1 MSEKSQPLTGPASQ
15 YPPDPDDASSA
26 RNQTPPSPSAAET
39 TQFPRVE
46 DEEYAA
52 ADTDENFADD
62 SQSMDRSYHT
72 DSFERVSDSSAM
84 SIPPSQPTQ
93 PPLQGPS
100 PQQQQYSQEPNMSY
114 PPQGG
119 YSQPAPPPYQ
129 PQYQTPYQQAP
140 AAPRNSVN
148 PMLLTLVVVLAVVLL
163 ACVSYVLHV
172 TGVINIPFL
181 GSNTSNSA
189 SENQNRVVP
198 DNQGRTAAPAKVN
211 RPTSPALPAGAVP
224 ANASAWSNTPGGN
237 FENAYVGSS
246 VTSSEFASEVQ
257 KSFFAQYHLTKSTT
271 QTLYVVSP
279 VTGQLYEM
287 NCSDNSQYVT
297 CTGGIN
303 AVVYIT

>member
-1 MSEKSQPLTGPASQ
+1 MSEKSQSLAGPASQ

-26 RNQTPPSPSAAET
+26 HSQTPSSPSAAET

-46 DEEYAA
+46 DEEYGAA
-52 ADTDENFADD
+52 GVGDSFADD
-62 SQSMDRSYHT
+62 SQSMERSYHT

-84 SIPPSQPTQ
+84 TVPPSQPTQ
-93 PPLQGPS
+93 PPQQGPYHQQQYSQGPNMQQYPQDSYWPS
-100 PQQQQYSQEPNMSY
+100 PQQQPL
-114 PPQGG
+114 
-119 YSQPAPPPYQ
+119 
-129 PQYQTPYQQAP
+129 AP
-140 AAPRNSVN
+140 AQSNNSVH
-148 PMLLTLVVVLAVVLL
+148 PALLALLVVMTILLLICVPVVLHL
-163 ACVSYVLHV
+163 

-198 DNQGRTAAPAKVN
+198 DNQGRTTAPTKVN

-224 ANASAWSNTPGGN
+224 ANASAWSNSPGGK

-257 KSFFAQYHLTKSTT
+257 KSFLIQYQLSKSTT
-271 QTLYVVSP
+271 QTLHVVSP

-287 NCSDNSQYVT
+287 NCTDNSQYVT

>member
-15 YPPDPDDASSA
+15 YPPDPDAFSA
-26 RNQTPPSPSAAET
+26 RSQTPPSPSAAET
-39 TQFPRVE
+39 TQFPQVE
-46 DEEYAA
+46 DEEYDAA
-52 ADTDENFADD
+52 GADDSFADD
-62 SQSMDRSYHT
+62 SQSMERSYHT
-72 DSFERVSDSSAM
+72 DSFERVSDSSVM
-84 SIPPSQPTQ
+84 TVPPSQPTQ
-93 PPLQGPS
+93 PPQQGVYP
-100 PQQQQYSQEPNMSY
+100 QQQYSQEPNMSY

-119 YSQPAPPPYQ
+119 YSQQMPSPYQ
-129 PQYQTPYQQAP
+129 TQMAP
-140 AAPRNSVN
+140 AQPNNSVHGV
-148 PMLLTLVVVLAVVLL
+148 LIALLVVLTILLLICVPVVLHL
-163 ACVSYVLHV
+163 
-172 TGVINIPFL
+172 TGVINIPLL

-224 ANASAWSNTPGGN
+224 ANASAWSNSPGGK

-257 KSFFAQYHLTKSTT
+257 KSFLIQYQLSKSTT
-271 QTLYVVSP
+271 QTLHVVSP

-287 NCSDNSQYVT
+287 NCTDNSQYVT

>member
-1 MSEKSQPLTGPASQ
+1 MSEKSQSLAGPASQ
-15 YPPDPDDASSA
+15 YPPDPADASSA
-26 RNQTPPSPSAAET
+26 HSQTPSSPSAAET

-46 DEEYAA
+46 DEEYDAA
-52 ADTDENFADD
+52 GADDSFADD
-62 SQSMDRSYHT
+62 SQSVERSYHT

-84 SIPPSQPTQ
+84 TVPPSQPTQ
-93 PPLQGPS
+93 HPQQGPYFQ
-100 PQQQQYSQEPNMSY
+100 PQYSQEPNVQQY
-114 PPQGG
+114 PEGYYAPQPQQQPLAPPQ
-119 YSQPAPPPYQ
+119 SN
-129 PQYQTPYQQAP
+129 
-140 AAPRNSVN
+140 NSVHG
-148 PMLLTLVVVLAVVLL
+148 LLIALLVVMTILLLICVPVVLHL
-163 ACVSYVLHV
+163 

-198 DNQGRTAAPAKVN
+198 DNQGRTTAPTKVN

-224 ANASAWSNTPGGN
+224 ANASAWSNSPGGK

-257 KSFFAQYHLTKSTT
+257 KSFLIQYQLSKSTT
-271 QTLYVVSP
+271 QTLHVVSP

-287 NCSDNSQYVT
+287 NCTDNSQYVT

>member
-84 SIPPSQPTQ
+84 TVPPSQPTQ
-93 PPLQGPS
+93 HPQQGPYFQ
-100 PQQQQYSQEPNMSY
+100 PQYSQEPNVQQYSQGY
-114 PPQGG
+114 YAPQPQQQPLAPPQ
-119 YSQPAPPPYQ
+119 SN
-129 PQYQTPYQQAP
+129 
-140 AAPRNSVN
+140 NSVHG
-148 PMLLTLVVVLAVVLL
+148 LLIALLVVMTILLLICVPVVLHL
-163 ACVSYVLHV
+163 

-198 DNQGRTAAPAKVN
+198 DNQGRTTAPTKVN

-224 ANASAWSNTPGGN
+224 ANASAWSNSPGGK

-257 KSFFAQYHLTKSTT
+257 KSFFTQYHLTKSTT

>member
-1 MSEKSQPLTGPASQ
+1 MSEKSQSFAGPASQ

-26 RNQTPPSPSAAET
+26 HSRTPSSPSAAET

-46 DEEYAA
+46 DEEYGAA
-52 ADTDENFADD
+52 GVDDSFADD
-62 SQSMDRSYHT
+62 SQSVERSYHT

-84 SIPPSQPTQ
+84 TIPPSQPTQ
-93 PPLQGPS
+93 PPQQG
-100 PQQQQYSQEPNMSY
+100 QYHQQQYSQGPNMQQYSQDSY
-114 PPQGG
+114 WPQPQQQPLAPPQ
-119 YSQPAPPPYQ
+119 SN
-129 PQYQTPYQQAP
+129 
-140 AAPRNSVN
+140 NSVHG
-148 PMLLTLVVVLAVVLL
+148 LLIALLVLMAVLLLICVPVVLHL
-163 ACVSYVLHV
+163 

-198 DNQGRTAAPAKVN
+198 DNQGRTTAPTKVN

-224 ANASAWSNTPGGN
+224 ANASAWSNAPGGK

-257 KSFFAQYHLTKSTT
+257 KSFLIQYQLSKSTT
-271 QTLYVVSP
+271 QTLHVVSP

-287 NCSDNSQYVT
+287 NCTDNSQYVT

>member
-1 MSEKSQPLTGPASQ
+1 MSEKSQSLAGPASQ

-26 RNQTPPSPSAAET
+26 HSQTPSTPSAAET

-46 DEEYAA
+46 DEEYDAA
-52 ADTDENFADD
+52 GADDSFADD
-62 SQSMDRSYHT
+62 SQSVERSYHT

-84 SIPPSQPTQ
+84 TVPPSQPTQ
-93 PPLQGPS
+93 HPQQGPYFQ
-100 PQQQQYSQEPNMSY
+100 PQYSQEPNVQQY
-114 PPQGG
+114 PEGYYAPQPQQQPLAPPQ
-119 YSQPAPPPYQ
+119 SN
-129 PQYQTPYQQAP
+129 
-140 AAPRNSVN
+140 NSVHG
-148 PMLLTLVVVLAVVLL
+148 LLIALLVVMTILLLICVPVVLHL
-163 ACVSYVLHV
+163 

-198 DNQGRTAAPAKVN
+198 DNQGRTTAPTKVN

-224 ANASAWSNTPGGN
+224 ANASAWSNSPGGK

-257 KSFFAQYHLTKSTT
+257 KSFLIQYQLSKSTT
-271 QTLYVVSP
+271 QTQHVVSP

-287 NCSDNSQYVT
+287 NCTDNSQYVT

>member
-1 MSEKSQPLTGPASQ
+1 MSEKSQSLAGPASQ

-26 RNQTPPSPSAAET
+26 RSQTPPSPSAAET

-46 DEEYAA
+46 DEEYGAA
-52 ADTDENFADD
+52 GVDDSFADD
-62 SQSMDRSYHT
+62 SQSMERSYHT

-84 SIPPSQPTQ
+84 TVPPSQPTQ
-93 PPLQGPS
+93 PPQQG
-100 PQQQQYSQEPNMSY
+100 QYHQQQYSQGPNMQQYPQDSY
-114 PPQGG
+114 WH
-119 YSQPAPPPYQ
+119 Q
-129 PQYQTPYQQAP
+129 PQQQPLAP
-140 AAPRNSVN
+140 AQSNNSVHG
-148 PMLLTLVVVLAVVLL
+148 LLIALLVVMTILLLICVPVVLHL
-163 ACVSYVLHV
+163 

-198 DNQGRTAAPAKVN
+198 DNQGRTTAPTKVN

-224 ANASAWSNTPGGN
+224 ANASAWSNSPGGK

-257 KSFFAQYHLTKSTT
+257 KSFLIQYQLSKSTT
-271 QTLYVVSP
+271 QTLHVVSP

-287 NCSDNSQYVT
+287 NCTDNSQYVT

>member
-1 MSEKSQPLTGPASQ
+1 MSEKSQSLAGPASQ

-26 RNQTPPSPSAAET
+26 HSQTPSSPSAAET

-46 DEEYAA
+46 DEEYDAA
-52 ADTDENFADD
+52 GADDSFADD
-62 SQSMDRSYHT
+62 SQSVERSYHT

-84 SIPPSQPTQ
+84 TVPPSQPTQ
-93 PPLQGPS
+93 PPQQGPFS
-100 PQQQQYSQEPNMSY
+100 QQPYPQGQNMQQYSPDYQ
-114 PPQGG
+114 Q
-119 YSQPAPPPYQ
+119 PPYQ
-129 PQYQTPYQQAP
+129 PPYQQTQMAP
-140 AAPRNSVN
+140 PQSNNSVHGV
-148 PMLLTLVVVLAVVLL
+148 LIALLVVMTILLLICVPVVLHL
-163 ACVSYVLHV
+163 

-198 DNQGRTAAPAKVN
+198 DNQGRTTAPTKVN

-224 ANASAWSNTPGGN
+224 ANASAWSNSPGGK

-257 KSFFAQYHLTKSTT
+257 KSFLIQYQLSKSTT
-271 QTLYVVSP
+271 QTLHVVSP

-287 NCSDNSQYVT
+287 NCTDNSQYVT

>member
-15 YPPDPDDASSA
+15 YPPDPDDASPA

-52 ADTDENFADD
+52 SDADENFADD

-84 SIPPSQPTQ
+84 TIPPSQPTQ
-93 PPLQGPS
+93 PPLQGPY
-100 PQQQQYSQEPNMSY
+100 PQQHYSQEPNMSY

-119 YSQPAPPPYQ
+119 YPQQAPYP

-140 AAPRNSVN
+140 TAPRNSAN
-148 PMLLTLVVVLAVVLL
+148 PVLLTLVVVLAVVLL

-198 DNQGRTAAPAKVN
+198 DNQGRSAAPAKVN

-224 ANASAWSNTPGGN
+224 ANASAWSNAPGGK

-257 KSFFAQYHLTKSTT
+257 KSFLIQYQLSKSTT
-271 QTLYVVSP
+271 QTLHVVSP
-279 VTGQLYEM
+279 VNEQLYEM
-287 NCSDNSQYVT
+287 NCTDNSQYVT

>member
-1 MSEKSQPLTGPASQ
+1 
-15 YPPDPDDASSA
+15 
-26 RNQTPPSPSAAET
+26 
-39 TQFPRVE
+39 
-46 DEEYAA
+46 
-52 ADTDENFADD
+52 
-62 SQSMDRSYHT
+62 
-72 DSFERVSDSSAM
+72 
-84 SIPPSQPTQ
+84 
-93 PPLQGPS
+93 
-100 PQQQQYSQEPNMSY
+100 MSY

-119 YSQPAPPPYQ
+119 YPQQAPYQ

-140 AAPRNSVN
+140 TAPHNSAN
-148 PMLLTLVVVLAVVLL
+148 PMLLTLVVVLTVVLL

-198 DNQGRTAAPAKVN
+198 DNQGRSAAPAKVN

-224 ANASAWSNTPGGN
+224 ANASAWSNAPGGK

-257 KSFFAQYHLTKSTT
+257 KSFFSQYHLTKSTT

>member
-1 MSEKSQPLTGPASQ
+1 MSEKSQSLAGPASQ

-26 RNQTPPSPSAAET
+26 HSQTPSSPSAAET

-46 DEEYAA
+46 DEEYDAA
-52 ADTDENFADD
+52 GADDSFADD
-62 SQSMDRSYHT
+62 SQSVERSYHT

-84 SIPPSQPTQ
+84 TVPPSQPTQ
-93 PPLQGPS
+93 HPQQGPYFQ
-100 PQQQQYSQEPNMSY
+100 PQYSQEPNVQQYSQGY
-114 PPQGG
+114 YAPQPQQQPLAPPQ
-119 YSQPAPPPYQ
+119 SN
-129 PQYQTPYQQAP
+129 
-140 AAPRNSVN
+140 NSVHG
-148 PMLLTLVVVLAVVLL
+148 LLIALLVVMTILLLICVPVVLHL
-163 ACVSYVLHV
+163 

-198 DNQGRTAAPAKVN
+198 DNQGRTTAPTKVN

-224 ANASAWSNTPGGN
+224 ANASAWSNSPGGK

-257 KSFFAQYHLTKSTT
+257 KSFFSQYQLTKSTT

>member
-1 MSEKSQPLTGPASQ
+1 MSEKSQSLAGPASQ

-26 RNQTPPSPSAAET
+26 HSQTPSSPSAAET

-46 DEEYAA
+46 DEEYDAA
-52 ADTDENFADD
+52 GADDSFADD
-62 SQSMDRSYHT
+62 SQSVERSYHT

-84 SIPPSQPTQ
+84 TVPPSQPTQ
-93 PPLQGPS
+93 HPQQGPYFQ
-100 PQQQQYSQEPNMSY
+100 PQYSQEPNVQQYSQGY
-114 PPQGG
+114 YAPQPQQQPLAPPQ
-119 YSQPAPPPYQ
+119 SN
-129 PQYQTPYQQAP
+129 
-140 AAPRNSVN
+140 NSVHG
-148 PMLLTLVVVLAVVLL
+148 LLIALLVVMTILLLICVPVVLHL
-163 ACVSYVLHV
+163 

-198 DNQGRTAAPAKVN
+198 DNQGRTTAPTKVN

-224 ANASAWSNTPGGN
+224 ANASAWSNSPGGK

-257 KSFFAQYHLTKSTT
+257 KSFFTQYHLTKSTT

>member
-1 MSEKSQPLTGPASQ
+1 MSEKSQSLAGPASQ

-26 RNQTPPSPSAAET
+26 RSQTPSSPSAAET

-46 DEEYAA
+46 DEEYDAA
-52 ADTDENFADD
+52 GTDDSFADD
-62 SQSMDRSYHT
+62 SQSMERSYHT

-84 SIPPSQPTQ
+84 TVPPSQPTQ
-93 PPLQGPS
+93 HPQQGPYFQ
-100 PQQQQYSQEPNMSY
+100 PQYSQEPNVQQYSQGY
-114 PPQGG
+114 YAPQPQQQPLAPPQ
-119 YSQPAPPPYQ
+119 SN
-129 PQYQTPYQQAP
+129 
-140 AAPRNSVN
+140 NSVHG
-148 PMLLTLVVVLAVVLL
+148 LLIALLVVMTILLLICVPVVLHL
-163 ACVSYVLHV
+163 

-198 DNQGRTAAPAKVN
+198 DNQGRTTAPTKVN

-224 ANASAWSNTPGGN
+224 ANASAWSNSPGGK

-257 KSFFAQYHLTKSTT
+257 KSFLIQYQLSKSTT
-271 QTLYVVSP
+271 QTLHVVSP

-287 NCSDNSQYVT
+287 NCTDNSQYVT

>member
-1 MSEKSQPLTGPASQ
+1 
-15 YPPDPDDASSA
+15 
-26 RNQTPPSPSAAET
+26 
-39 TQFPRVE
+39 
-46 DEEYAA
+46 
-52 ADTDENFADD
+52 
-62 SQSMDRSYHT
+62 
-72 DSFERVSDSSAM
+72 
-84 SIPPSQPTQ
+84 
-93 PPLQGPS
+93 
-100 PQQQQYSQEPNMSY
+100 MSY

-119 YSQPAPPPYQ
+119 YQQQVPYQ
-129 PQYQTPYQQAP
+129 PQYQQQMVPQAP
-140 AAPRNSVN
+140 VPPRNSVH
-148 PMLLTLVVVLAVVLL
+148 PALLTLLVLMAVLL
-163 ACVSYVLHV
+163 FICVSYVLHV

-198 DNQGRTAAPAKVN
+198 DNQGRSAAPAKVN

-224 ANASAWSNTPGGN
+224 ANASAWSNAPGGK

-257 KSFFAQYHLTKSTT
+257 KSFFTQYHLTKSTT

>member
-1 MSEKSQPLTGPASQ
+1 MSEKSQSLAGPASQ

-26 RNQTPPSPSAAET
+26 HSQTPSSPSAAET

-46 DEEYAA
+46 DEEYDAA
-52 ADTDENFADD
+52 GADDSFADD
-62 SQSMDRSYHT
+62 SQSVERSYHT

-84 SIPPSQPTQ
+84 TVPPSQPTQ
-93 PPLQGPS
+93 HPQQGPYFQ
-100 PQQQQYSQEPNMSY
+100 PQYSQEPNVQQY
-114 PPQGG
+114 PEGYYAPQPQQQPLAPPQ
-119 YSQPAPPPYQ
+119 SN
-129 PQYQTPYQQAP
+129 
-140 AAPRNSVN
+140 NSVHG
-148 PMLLTLVVVLAVVLL
+148 LLIALLVVMTILLLICVPVVLHL
-163 ACVSYVLHV
+163 

-198 DNQGRTAAPAKVN
+198 DNQGWTTAPTKVN

-224 ANASAWSNTPGGN
+224 ANASAWSNSPGGK

-257 KSFFAQYHLTKSTT
+257 KSFLIQYQLSKSTT
-271 QTLYVVSP
+271 QTLHVVSP

-287 NCSDNSQYVT
+287 NCTDNSQYVT

>member
-1 MSEKSQPLTGPASQ
+1 MSEKSQSLAGPASQ

-26 RNQTPPSPSAAET
+26 RSQTPSSPSAAET

-46 DEEYAA
+46 DEEYDAA
-52 ADTDENFADD
+52 GADDSFADD
-62 SQSMDRSYHT
+62 SQSVERSYHT

-84 SIPPSQPTQ
+84 TVPPSQPTQ
-93 PPLQGPS
+93 HPQQGPYFQ
-100 PQQQQYSQEPNMSY
+100 PQYSQGPNMQQQYSPDYYAPHPQQQPLA
-114 PPQGG
+114 PPQ
-119 YSQPAPPPYQ
+119 SN
-129 PQYQTPYQQAP
+129 
-140 AAPRNSVN
+140 NSVHG
-148 PMLLTLVVVLAVVLL
+148 LLIALLVVMTILLLICVPVVLHL
-163 ACVSYVLHV
+163 

-198 DNQGRTAAPAKVN
+198 DNQGRTTAPTKVN

-224 ANASAWSNTPGGN
+224 ANASAWSNSPGGK

-257 KSFFAQYHLTKSTT
+257 KSFLIQYQLSKSTT
-271 QTLYVVSP
+271 QTLHVVSP

-287 NCSDNSQYVT
+287 NCTDNSQYVT

>member
-1 MSEKSQPLTGPASQ
+1 MSEKSQSLAGPASQ
-15 YPPDPDDASSA
+15 SPPDPDDASSA
-26 RNQTPPSPSAAET
+26 HSQTPSSPSAAET

-46 DEEYAA
+46 DEEYDAA
-52 ADTDENFADD
+52 GADDSFADD
-62 SQSMDRSYHT
+62 SQSVERSYHT

-84 SIPPSQPTQ
+84 TVPPSQPTQ
-93 PPLQGPS
+93 HPQQGPYFQ
-100 PQQQQYSQEPNMSY
+100 PQYSQEPNVQQY
-114 PPQGG
+114 PEGYYAPQPQQQPLAPPQ
-119 YSQPAPPPYQ
+119 SN
-129 PQYQTPYQQAP
+129 
-140 AAPRNSVN
+140 NSVHG
-148 PMLLTLVVVLAVVLL
+148 LLIALLVVMTILLLICVPVVLHL
-163 ACVSYVLHV
+163 

-198 DNQGRTAAPAKVN
+198 DNQGRTTAPTKVN

-224 ANASAWSNTPGGN
+224 ANASAWSNSPGGK

-257 KSFFAQYHLTKSTT
+257 KSFLIQYQLSKSTT
-271 QTLYVVSP
+271 QTLHVVSP

-287 NCSDNSQYVT
+287 NCTDNSQYVT

>member
-1 MSEKSQPLTGPASQ
+1 MSEKSQSLAGPASQ

-26 RNQTPPSPSAAET
+26 HSQTPSSPSAAET

-46 DEEYAA
+46 DEEYDAA
-52 ADTDENFADD
+52 GADDSFADD
-62 SQSMDRSYHT
+62 SQSVERSYHT

-84 SIPPSQPTQ
+84 TVPPSQPTQ
-93 PPLQGPS
+93 HPQQGPYFQ
-100 PQQQQYSQEPNMSY
+100 PQYSQEPNVQQY
-114 PPQGG
+114 PEG
-119 YSQPAPPPYQ
+119 YYAPQ
-129 PQYQTPYQQAP
+129 PQQQPLATPQSN
-140 AAPRNSVN
+140 NSVHG
-148 PMLLTLVVVLAVVLL
+148 LLIALLVVMTILLLICVPVVLHL
-163 ACVSYVLHV
+163 

-198 DNQGRTAAPAKVN
+198 DNQGRTTAPTKVN

-224 ANASAWSNTPGGN
+224 ANASAWSNSPGGK

-257 KSFFAQYHLTKSTT
+257 KSFLIQYQLSKSTT
-271 QTLYVVSP
+271 QTLHVVSP

-287 NCSDNSQYVT
+287 NCTDNSQYVT

>member
-1 MSEKSQPLTGPASQ
+1 MSEKSQSFAGPASQ

-26 RNQTPPSPSAAET
+26 RSQTPPSPSAAET

-46 DEEYAA
+46 DEEYGAA
-52 ADTDENFADD
+52 GVDDNFADD
-62 SQSMDRSYHT
+62 SQSVERSYHT

-84 SIPPSQPTQ
+84 TIPPSQPTQ
-93 PPLQGPS
+93 PPQQG
-100 PQQQQYSQEPNMSY
+100 QYHQQQYSQGPNMQQYPQDSY
-114 PPQGG
+114 WP
-119 YSQPAPPPYQ
+119 Q
-129 PQYQTPYQQAP
+129 PQQQPLAP
-140 AAPRNSVN
+140 AQSNNSVHG
-148 PMLLTLVVVLAVVLL
+148 LLIALLVLMTILLLICVPVVLHL
-163 ACVSYVLHV
+163 

-198 DNQGRTAAPAKVN
+198 DNQGRTTAPTKVN

-224 ANASAWSNTPGGN
+224 ANASAWSNSPGGK

-257 KSFFAQYHLTKSTT
+257 KSFLIQYQLSKSTT
-271 QTLYVVSP
+271 QTLHVVSP

-287 NCSDNSQYVT
+287 NCTDNSQYVT

>member
-84 SIPPSQPTQ
+84 TVPPSQPTQ
-93 PPLQGPS
+93 HPQQGPYFQ
-100 PQQQQYSQEPNMSY
+100 PQYSQEPNVQQY
-114 PPQGG
+114 PEGYYAPQPQQQPLAPPQ
-119 YSQPAPPPYQ
+119 SN
-129 PQYQTPYQQAP
+129 
-140 AAPRNSVN
+140 NSVHG
-148 PMLLTLVVVLAVVLL
+148 LLIALLVVMTILLLICVPVVLHL
-163 ACVSYVLHV
+163 

-198 DNQGRTAAPAKVN
+198 DNQGRTTAPTKVN

-224 ANASAWSNTPGGN
+224 ANASAWSNSPGGK

-257 KSFFAQYHLTKSTT
+257 KSFLIQYQLSKSTT
-271 QTLYVVSP
+271 QTLHVVSP

-287 NCSDNSQYVT
+287 NCTDNSQYVT

>member
-46 DEEYAA
+46 DGEYAA

-84 SIPPSQPTQ
+84 TIPPSQPTQ
-93 PPLQGPS
+93 PPLQGPY

-119 YSQPAPPPYQ
+119 YPQPAPYQ
-129 PQYQTPYQQAP
+129 PQYQQAP
-140 AAPRNSVN
+140 TAPRNSVH
-148 PMLLTLVVVLAVVLL
+148 PALLTLLVLMAVLL
-163 ACVSYVLHV
+163 FICVSYVLHV

-189 SENQNRVVP
+189 SDNQNRVVP
-198 DNQGRTAAPAKVN
+198 DNQGRSAAPAKVN

-224 ANASAWSNTPGGN
+224 ANASAWSNAPGGK

-257 KSFFAQYHLTKSTT
+257 KSFFTQYHLTKSTT

>member
-1 MSEKSQPLTGPASQ
+1 MSEKSQSLAGPASQ

-26 RNQTPPSPSAAET
+26 HSQTPSSPSAAET

-46 DEEYAA
+46 DEEYDAA
-52 ADTDENFADD
+52 GADDSFADD
-62 SQSMDRSYHT
+62 SQSVERSYHT

-84 SIPPSQPTQ
+84 TVPPSQPTQ
-93 PPLQGPS
+93 HPQQGSYFQPQYS
-100 PQQQQYSQEPNMSY
+100 QVPNVQQYPEGYYAPQPQQQPLA
-114 PPQGG
+114 PPQ
-119 YSQPAPPPYQ
+119 SN
-129 PQYQTPYQQAP
+129 
-140 AAPRNSVN
+140 NSVHG
-148 PMLLTLVVVLAVVLL
+148 LLIALLVVMTILLLICVPVVLHL
-163 ACVSYVLHV
+163 

-198 DNQGRTAAPAKVN
+198 DNQGRTTAPTKVN

-224 ANASAWSNTPGGN
+224 ANASAWSNSPGGK

-257 KSFFAQYHLTKSTT
+257 KSFLIQYQLSKSTT
-271 QTLYVVSP
+271 QTLHVVSP

-287 NCSDNSQYVT
+287 NCTDNSQYVT

>member
-52 ADTDENFADD
+52 SDADENFADD

-84 SIPPSQPTQ
+84 TIPPSQPTQ
-93 PPLQGPS
+93 PPLQGPY
-100 PQQQQYSQEPNMSY
+100 PQQHYSQEPNMSY

-119 YSQPAPPPYQ
+119 YPQQAPYP

-140 AAPRNSVN
+140 TAPRNSAN
-148 PMLLTLVVVLAVVLL
+148 PVLLTLVVVLAVVLL

-198 DNQGRTAAPAKVN
+198 DNQGRSAAPAKVN

-224 ANASAWSNTPGGN
+224 ANASAWSNSPGGK

-257 KSFFAQYHLTKSTT
+257 KSFLIQYQLSKSTT
-271 QTLYVVSP
+271 QTLHVVSP

-287 NCSDNSQYVT
+287 NCTDNSQYVT

>member
-15 YPPDPDDASSA
+15 YPPDPDDASSS

-84 SIPPSQPTQ
+84 TVPPSQPTQ
-93 PPLQGPS
+93 HPQQGPYFQ
-100 PQQQQYSQEPNMSY
+100 PQYSQEPNVQQYSQGY
-114 PPQGG
+114 YAPQPQQQPLAPPQ
-119 YSQPAPPPYQ
+119 SN
-129 PQYQTPYQQAP
+129 
-140 AAPRNSVN
+140 NSVHG
-148 PMLLTLVVVLAVVLL
+148 LLIALLVVMTILLLICVPVVLHL
-163 ACVSYVLHV
+163 P
-172 TGVINIPFL
+172 GVINIPFL

-198 DNQGRTAAPAKVN
+198 DNQGRTTAPTKVN

-224 ANASAWSNTPGGN
+224 ANASAWSNAPGGK

-257 KSFFAQYHLTKSTT
+257 KSFLIQYQLSKSTT
-271 QTLYVVSP
+271 QTLHVVSP

-287 NCSDNSQYVT
+287 NCTDNSQYVT

>member
-1 MSEKSQPLTGPASQ
+1 MSEKSQSLAGPASQ

-26 RNQTPPSPSAAET
+26 HSQTPSSPKAAET
-39 TQFPRVE
+39 TQFTRVE
-46 DEEYAA
+46 DEEYDAA
-52 ADTDENFADD
+52 GADDSFADD
-62 SQSMDRSYHT
+62 SQSVERSYHT

-84 SIPPSQPTQ
+84 TVPPSQPTQ
-93 PPLQGPS
+93 HPQQGPYFQ
-100 PQQQQYSQEPNMSY
+100 PQYSQEPNVQQY
-114 PPQGG
+114 PEGYYAPQPQQQPLAPPQ
-119 YSQPAPPPYQ
+119 SN
-129 PQYQTPYQQAP
+129 
-140 AAPRNSVN
+140 NSVHG
-148 PMLLTLVVVLAVVLL
+148 LLIALLVVMTILLLICVPVVLHL
-163 ACVSYVLHV
+163 

-198 DNQGRTAAPAKVN
+198 DNQGRTTAPTKVN

-224 ANASAWSNTPGGN
+224 ANASAWSNSPGGK

-257 KSFFAQYHLTKSTT
+257 KSFLIQYQLSKSTT
-271 QTLYVVSP
+271 QTLHVVSP

-287 NCSDNSQYVT
+287 NCTDNSQYVT

>member
-1 MSEKSQPLTGPASQ
+1 MSEKSQSLAGPASQ

-26 RNQTPPSPSAAET
+26 RSQTPSSPSAAET

-46 DEEYAA
+46 DEEYDAA
-52 ADTDENFADD
+52 GTDDSFADD
-62 SQSMDRSYHT
+62 SQSMERSYHT

-84 SIPPSQPTQ
+84 TVPPSQPTQ
-93 PPLQGPS
+93 HPQQGPYFQ
-100 PQQQQYSQEPNMSY
+100 PQYSQEPNVQQY
-114 PPQGG
+114 PEGYYAPQPQQQPLAPPQ
-119 YSQPAPPPYQ
+119 SN
-129 PQYQTPYQQAP
+129 
-140 AAPRNSVN
+140 NSVHG
-148 PMLLTLVVVLAVVLL
+148 LLIALLVVMTILLLICVPVVLHL
-163 ACVSYVLHV
+163 

-198 DNQGRTAAPAKVN
+198 DNQGRTTAPTKVN
-211 RPTSPALPAGAVP
+211 RPTSPTLPAGAVP
-224 ANASAWSNTPGGN
+224 ANASAWSNSPGGK

-257 KSFFAQYHLTKSTT
+257 KSFLIQYQLSKSTT
-271 QTLYVVSP
+271 QTLHVVSP

-287 NCSDNSQYVT
+287 NCTDNSQYVT

>member
-1 MSEKSQPLTGPASQ
+1 MSEKSQSLAGPASQ

-26 RNQTPPSPSAAET
+26 HSQTPSSPSAAET

-46 DEEYAA
+46 DEEYDAA
-52 ADTDENFADD
+52 GADDSFADD
-62 SQSMDRSYHT
+62 SQSVERSYHT

-84 SIPPSQPTQ
+84 TVTPSQPTQ
-93 PPLQGPS
+93 HPQQGPYFQ
-100 PQQQQYSQEPNMSY
+100 PQYSQEPNVQQY
-114 PPQGG
+114 PEGYYAPQPQQQPLAPPQ
-119 YSQPAPPPYQ
+119 SN
-129 PQYQTPYQQAP
+129 
-140 AAPRNSVN
+140 NSVHG
-148 PMLLTLVVVLAVVLL
+148 LLIALLVVMTILLLICVPVVLHL
-163 ACVSYVLHV
+163 

-198 DNQGRTAAPAKVN
+198 DNQGRTTAPTKVN

-224 ANASAWSNTPGGN
+224 ANASAWSNSPGGK

-257 KSFFAQYHLTKSTT
+257 KSFLIQYQLSKSTT
-271 QTLYVVSP
+271 QTLHVVSP

-287 NCSDNSQYVT
+287 NCTDNSQYVT

>member
-84 SIPPSQPTQ
+84 TIPPSQPTQ
-93 PPLQGPS
+93 PPLQGPY
-100 PQQQQYSQEPNMSY
+100 PQQQYSQEPNMSY

-119 YSQPAPPPYQ
+119 YPQQVPYQ
-129 PQYQTPYQQAP
+129 PQYQQAP
-140 AAPRNSVN
+140 PAPRNSVH
-148 PMLLTLVVVLAVVLL
+148 PALLTLLVLMAVLL
-163 ACVSYVLHV
+163 LICVSYVLHV

-198 DNQGRTAAPAKVN
+198 DNQGRSAAPAKVN

-224 ANASAWSNTPGGN
+224 ANASAWSNAPGGK

>member
-1 MSEKSQPLTGPASQ
+1 MSEKSQSLAGPASQ

-26 RNQTPPSPSAAET
+26 RSQTPSSPSAAET

-46 DEEYAA
+46 DEEYDAA
-52 ADTDENFADD
+52 GTDDSFADD
-62 SQSMDRSYHT
+62 SQSMERSYHT

-84 SIPPSQPTQ
+84 TVPPSQPTQ
-93 PPLQGPS
+93 HPQQGPYFQ
-100 PQQQQYSQEPNMSY
+100 PQYSQEPNVQQY
-114 PPQGG
+114 PEGYYAPQPQQQPLAPPQ
-119 YSQPAPPPYQ
+119 SN
-129 PQYQTPYQQAP
+129 
-140 AAPRNSVN
+140 NSVHG
-148 PMLLTLVVVLAVVLL
+148 LLIALLVVMTILLLICVPVVLHL
-163 ACVSYVLHV
+163 

-198 DNQGRTAAPAKVN
+198 DNQGRTTAPTKVN

-224 ANASAWSNTPGGN
+224 ANASAWSNSPGGK

-257 KSFFAQYHLTKSTT
+257 KSFLIQYQLSKSTT
-271 QTLYVVSP
+271 QTLHVVSP

-287 NCSDNSQYVT
+287 NCTDNSQYVT

>member
-1 MSEKSQPLTGPASQ
+1 MSEKSQSLAGPASQ

-26 RNQTPPSPSAAET
+26 HSQTPSSPSAAET

-46 DEEYAA
+46 DEEYDAA
-52 ADTDENFADD
+52 GADDNFADD
-62 SQSMDRSYHT
+62 SQSRERSYHT

-84 SIPPSQPTQ
+84 TVPPSQPTQ
-93 PPLQGPS
+93 PPQQGPYHQQQYSQGPNMQQYPQDSYWPS
-100 PQQQQYSQEPNMSY
+100 PQQQPL
-114 PPQGG
+114 
-119 YSQPAPPPYQ
+119 
-129 PQYQTPYQQAP
+129 AP
-140 AAPRNSVN
+140 AQSNNSVH
-148 PMLLTLVVVLAVVLL
+148 PALLALLVVMTILLLICVPVVLHL
-163 ACVSYVLHV
+163 

-198 DNQGRTAAPAKVN
+198 DNQGRTTAPTKVN

-224 ANASAWSNTPGGN
+224 ANASAWSNSPGGK

-257 KSFFAQYHLTKSTT
+257 KSFLIQYQLSKSTT
-271 QTLYVVSP
+271 QTLHVVSP

-287 NCSDNSQYVT
+287 NCTDNSQYVT

>member
-52 ADTDENFADD
+52 SDADENFADD

-84 SIPPSQPTQ
+84 TIPPSQPTQ
-93 PPLQGPS
+93 PPLQGPY
-100 PQQQQYSQEPNMSY
+100 PQQHYSQEPNMSY

-119 YSQPAPPPYQ
+119 YPQQAPYP

-140 AAPRNSVN
+140 TAPRNSAN
-148 PMLLTLVVVLAVVLL
+148 PVLLTLVVVLAVVLL

-198 DNQGRTAAPAKVN
+198 DNQGRTTAPTKVN

-224 ANASAWSNTPGGN
+224 ANASAWSNSPGGK

-257 KSFFAQYHLTKSTT
+257 KSFLIQYQLSKSTT
-271 QTLYVVSP
+271 QTLHVVSP

-287 NCSDNSQYVT
+287 NCTDNSQYVT

>member
-52 ADTDENFADD
+52 VDTDENFADD

-93 PPLQGPS
+93 PPLQGPY
-100 PQQQQYSQEPNMSY
+100 PQQQQQYSQGPNMSY

-119 YSQPAPPPYQ
+119 YPQPAQYQQ
-129 PQYQTPYQQAP
+129 PQYQQAP
-140 AAPRNSVN
+140 PAPRNSVH
-148 PMLLTLVVVLAVVLL
+148 PALLTLLVVMAVLL
-163 ACVSYVLHV
+163 LICVSYVLHV

-198 DNQGRTAAPAKVN
+198 DNQGRSAAPAKVN

-224 ANASAWSNTPGGN
+224 ANASAWSNAPGGK

>member
-1 MSEKSQPLTGPASQ
+1 MSEKSQSFAGPASQ

-26 RNQTPPSPSAAET
+26 CSQTPPSPSAAET

-46 DEEYAA
+46 DEEYGAA
-52 ADTDENFADD
+52 GVGDSFADD
-62 SQSMDRSYHT
+62 SQSMERSYHT

-84 SIPPSQPTQ
+84 TVPPSQPTQ
-93 PPLQGPS
+93 PPQQG
-100 PQQQQYSQEPNMSY
+100 QYHQQQYSQGPNMQQHPQDSY
-114 PPQGG
+114 WP
-119 YSQPAPPPYQ
+119 Q
-129 PQYQTPYQQAP
+129 PQQQPLAP
-140 AAPRNSVN
+140 AQSNNSVHG
-148 PMLLTLVVVLAVVLL
+148 LLIALLVVMTILLLICVPVVLHL
-163 ACVSYVLHV
+163 

-198 DNQGRTAAPAKVN
+198 DNQGRTTAPTKVN

-224 ANASAWSNTPGGN
+224 ANASAWSNSPGGK

-257 KSFFAQYHLTKSTT
+257 KSFLIQYQLSKSTT
-271 QTLYVVSP
+271 QTLHVVSP

-287 NCSDNSQYVT
+287 NCTDNSQYVT